1 MIEQFGENFFHF
13 GTPPPALMYLRWRRR
28 GRTDPP
34 DNCRS
39 YPGAHIATADSQV
52 RGWRSES
59 SNSRPKVENQEK
71 SLRRVPS
78 AKARGRVP
86 FEKRM
91 LAGLW
96 RRKLTLVLIIGCCDN
111 SFRVA
116 DENWHYSDA
125 LSTQPF
131 EPVRF
136 AFSQSSSHSSKL
148 KLSSG
153 FVAVASIA

>member
-1 MIEQFGENFFHF
+1 MIEQFVENF
-13 GTPPPALMYLRWRRR
+13 LK
-28 GRTDPP
+28 
-34 DNCRS
+34 RS
-39 YPGAHIATADSQV
+39 LLPGAASEAQTLCETLCLSVSVVGLKVSSAQTTGSQT
-52 RGWRSES
+52 
-59 SNSRPKVENQEK
+59 PVENQEK